1 MANGHVLNV
10 AKNGGTAK
18 EYVSCNV
25 AIRMIFW
32 GTGERTISCFNIWSI
47 SAYAIVNS
55 FHRNN
60 LTFVFWPS
68 SCAPER
74 AIVVLTG
81 LQNMP
86 NINRR
91 VRQKLS

>member
-1 MANGHVLNV
+1 MLNV
-10 AKNGGTAK
+10 VKNGGTAK
-18 EYVSCNV
+18 EDVSYTV
-25 AIRMIFW
+25 AIRMIFARS
-32 GTGERTISCFNIWSI
+32 GERTISCFKIWSI
-47 SAYAIVNS
+47 SAYAKSIVFTENS
-55 FHRNN
+55 

-86 NINRR
+86 NINSR

>member
-1 MANGHVLNV
+1 MLNV
-10 AKNGGTAK
+10 VKNGGTAK
-18 EYVSCNV
+18 EDVSYTV
-25 AIRMIFW
+25 AIRMIFARS
-32 GTGERTISCFNIWSI
+32 GERTISCFRAYQPMLQSI
-47 SAYAIVNS
+47 VFTENS
-55 FHRNN
+55 